1 MSKEIILPFV
11 ETNPITESSLY
22 SLISQELLSIEISCT
37 TWRKWSVFFLGEFL
51 LGNSQEIKHVGLW
64 DHNSLPPCASVVFH
78 HVMTVS
84 CSSFLC
90 ALIPHLLTG
99 NHRPSGLVHIA
110 PSPAFPLPLKG
121 PSPFYSSV
129 FQGRRVWRIHPLMM
143 KIQTVDTDLLII
155 SHICTQDDECW
166 MEVAFTCLFI
176 EEVYGKCSRKWKIKR
191 MARTKLG
198 RFYESF

>member
-1 MSKEIILPFV
+1 MKKV
-11 ETNPITESSLY
+11 ECCFFGGVSAWQLSGDKTCWSLRPQQST
-22 SLISQELLSIEISCT
+22 SLCQCGI
-37 TWRKWSVFFLGEFL
+37 
-51 LGNSQEIKHVGLW
+51 
-64 DHNSLPPCASVVFH
+64 H

-191 MARTKLG
+191 MAGTKLG